1 MPALLAL
8 SCPLSTN
15 SEPKAGR
22 EDRGEFWTVCAK
34 CLQVTSFRKL
44 GF

>member
-1 MPALLAL
+1 MAALLAL
-8 SCPLSTN
+8 GCPSITN
-15 SEPKAGR
+15 SQPETGK
-22 EDRGEFWTVCAK
+22 DRGEFWTVHAK